1 VNLKSSN
8 RLNTARLA
16 RFVGRDPEVAHL
28 REILEGGNAGLTPD
42 VLPCA
47 VLYVSGPGGV
57 GKTSLLTLWTDV
69 AERSGA
75 LVIRQDAR
83 HGDPSPGGFCASLLQ
98 AVEALDLQPQ
108 NDAQTPL
115 SGDLLPHIW
124 RSIQAAAN
132 GAKVVLLVDTY
143 ERMEPVDEWIRES
156 FLPTL
161 PDNAL
166 LVLAGRAPPSAAWRS
181 DAAWGT
187 LIQHVSLR
195 NLNQEHTR
203 RYLAQRSVPESQFDG
218 IVQFTR
224 GHPLAL
230 SLIADT
236 LAQRAG
242 GTQNAAGFD
251 PQQVP
256 SVIRTLIEQFVQ
268 RVPGPA
274 HRAALEASVL
284 VRVMTEP
291 LLAAMLDLP
300 PDTPTSRETAHE
312 LFDWL
317 RGLSFIESNQSG
329 LFPHDLAREA
339 LAADVRWRNPEWK
352 RTLQDRA
359 RAYYTS
365 RLNESSVSDQ
375 QLNLIDYVWLHR
387 DHMALS
393 RFFEWSPGQTL
404 YLDTP
409 KPHEHA
415 LILEW
420 VRRHEG
426 EASAAIAAHWLVR
439 QPNAA
444 QVVRDATPEP
454 IGFVMR
460 LNLREVD
467 ESDLAADPVTAQCHA
482 WIQKQGGLRGAER
495 SLFFRFWMSGADYQF
510 VCKAQSLI
518 FITAVQVYLSTP
530 KLAFSFFPA
539 SNPDFW
545 DVLFGYAD
553 IPREPELDYRV
564 GDEPHGIYVHNWRT
578 SPPLMWLDVLA
589 RREVGEAAPDEPVA
603 LPEQLHALSE
613 ADFGVAVR
621 DALRDY
627 MRPDALEANPLM
639 SCRLVV
645 EQTGV
650 QAAAAERVKS
660 LRATITKTIDA
671 LDANPRDA
679 KLSRALRV
687 TYVSPAPTQEIA
699 AERIDVPFS
708 TYRRHLQSGVM
719 RVVEMLWARELGGV
733 M

>member
-1 VNLKSSN
+1 MSTKTSN

-16 RFVGRDPEVAHL
+16 RFVGRDAEVAQL
-28 REILEGGNAGLTPD
+28 CAILEGADGDA
-42 VLPCA
+42 LPCA

-57 GKTSLLTLWTDV
+57 GKSSLLSMWSD
-69 AERSGA
+69 AGERCGA
-75 LVIRQDAR
+75 CVLYTDAR
-83 HGDPSPGGFCASLLQ
+83 HGDPSPGGFVSGLSQ
-98 AVEALDLQPQ
+98 ALGTPDQPQ
-108 NDAQTPL
+108 PAE
-115 SGDLLPHIW
+115 SGALLTEFW
-124 RSIQAAAN
+124 RRITARSN
-132 GAKVVLLVDTY
+132 GAKLVLLVDTY
-143 ERMEPVDEWIRES
+143 ERMAPIDEWIRES

-166 LVLAGRAPPSAAWRS
+166 LVLAGRTPPSAAWRS

-187 LIQHVSLR
+187 LIQHIPLR
-195 NLNQEHTR
+195 NLDQAHTR
-203 RYLAQRSVPESQFDG
+203 RYLAQRNVPEAQFDG
-218 IVQFTR
+218 IFRFTH

-236 LAQRAG
+236 LAQRAN
-242 GTQNAAGFD
+242 TAHDASTFD

-256 SVIRTLIEQFVQ
+256 SVIRTLIEQFIQ

-274 HRAALEASVL
+274 HRAALEASAL

-300 PDTPTSRETAHE
+300 LDSPASRETAHE

-317 RGLSFIESNQSG
+317 RGLSFIESDQSG

-339 LAADVRWRNPEWK
+339 LAADVRWRNPAWK

-359 RAYYTS
+359 RAYYAG
-365 RLNESSVSDQ
+365 RLHESNVNEQ
-375 QLNLIDYVWLHR
+375 QLNLVDYVWLHR

-393 RFFEWSPGQTL
+393 RFFEWSPGQVL
-404 YLDTP
+404 YLDAP
-409 KPHEHA
+409 KLHEHA
-415 LILEW
+415 LLLDW

-426 EASAAIAAHWLVR
+426 EDSARIAAHWMSR
-439 QPNAA
+439 QPHAT

-460 LNLREVD
+460 LNLRDLD
-467 ESDLAADPVTAQCHA
+467 EDDLSADPVTARCHA
-482 WIQKQGGLRGAER
+482 WMQKQGGLRSAER
-495 SLFFRFWMSGADYQF
+495 AIFFRFWMSGADYQF

-518 FITAVQVYLSTP
+518 FINAVQTYLSTP

-553 IPREPELDYRV
+553 LPREPELDFTV
-564 GDEPHGIYVHNWRT
+564 GNEPHGVYVHNWRAV
-578 SPPLMWLDVLA
+578 PPMMWLDVLA
-589 RREVGEAAPDEPVA
+589 RREVGDAAPDEPIA

-613 ADFGVAVR
+613 ADFAVAVR

-627 MRPDALEANPLM
+627 VRLDALEANPLA
-639 SCRLVV
+639 SSRLVA
-645 EQTGV
+645 EQAGIH
-650 QAAAAERVKS
+650 APAAERVKA
-660 LRATITKTIDA
+660 LRAMIAKTIDA

-679 KLSRALRV
+679 KLARALRV
-687 TYVSPAPTQEIA
+687 TYVNPAPTQEIA

-708 TYRRHLQSGVM
+708 TYRRHLQSGVL
-719 RVVEMLWARELGGV
+719 RVVEMLWARELGGA
-733 M
+733 